1 MPLIVIGRKFI
12 LDLEKNGAL
21 GIYVPPEGGFEG
33 RYQRRLRAAGY
44 LTVPLFAPGLG
55 DLDAYL
61 NQVHGVRP
69 AHVGKQTVGNT
80 DWSVQTQYLP
90 PLLTQYLDCLPPKS
104 TGLVLWMIDGKRLS
118 RQELA
123 YLAALPNQEPR
134 VKVVI
139 ELGGDRQV
147 SWKPLKELS
156 SMAA

>member
-1 MPLIVIGRKFI
+1 MPLLVIGRKFI
-12 LDLEKNGAL
+12 QDLEKNGAL

-44 LTVPLFAPGLG
+44 LTVPLFSPGLG
-55 DLDAYL
+55 DLDAYF

-80 DWSVQTQYLP
+80 DWSVQTQFLP
-90 PLLTQYLDCLPPKS
+90 PLLNQYLDCLPPKS
-104 TGLVLWMIDGKRLS
+104 TGLVLWMIDGKRLN

-123 YLAALPNQEPR
+123 FLAALPNREPR

-147 SWKPLKELS
+147 TWKPLKELS
-156 SMAA
+156 MAA